1 MVAEGTHDVAEDAA
15 EPHVTGDGQRGLF
28 KLAYALGCPPV
39 PISPPDE
46 DGFRLYAIDLSK
58 MDPEKSRDFGSGGSW
73 EPVEETPEERSR
85 RVEEGLAAVAEHEAE
100 FGPFSP
106 EAEAWAE
113 AVLDR
118 LGIGVSS

>member
-1 MVAEGTHDVAEDAA
+1 MVAEGTHDMAEAA
-15 EPHVTGDGQRGLF
+15 AQPHAAGEGQRGLF
-28 KLAYALGCPPV
+28 KLAHALGCPPV

-46 DGFRLYAIDLSK
+46 DGFPAVCRRLVEDGSRKSK
-58 MDPEKSRDFGSGGSW
+58 QFASSGSW
-73 EPVEETPEERSR
+73 APVEETPEERSR